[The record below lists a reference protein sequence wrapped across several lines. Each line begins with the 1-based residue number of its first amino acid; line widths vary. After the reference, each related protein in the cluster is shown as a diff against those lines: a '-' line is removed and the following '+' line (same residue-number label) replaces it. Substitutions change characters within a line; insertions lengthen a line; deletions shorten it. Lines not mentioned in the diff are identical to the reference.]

1 MTPNRNYLQRVL
13 RSAVFLLA
21 TLLFFRFLFVPLLPF
36 LLSLGLSALLEP
48 LVQKLRHAFGIRRAF
63 AAVALTTVFLMIL
76 GSTTTFLTLKLSAE
90 LTAWSTRLP
99 QAINTFPV
107 LWNCALDRME
117 GWYVSCPSTLRS
129 ILDALAS
136 SLSESTPAIVGKA
149 GSILM
154 EKISSFAA
162 LLPSVGL
169 FCITTTL
176 ALYFTA
182 ANYTLILAF
191 IKRQLPLSWQPRCH
205 AAAQCCR
212 GAILKWFRSE
222 LILIA
227 VTFFIML
234 LGFWWF
240 GYDYALLAASAI
252 ALVDALP
259 VLGSGTILIPWAIF
273 SFLLS
278 DAEKGLFLLS
288 LYAVALLVH
297 SLLEPRL
304 LAGQANL
311 PSIAVLL
318 TMYLGFHFLG
328 VGGMLLFP
336 IFLIIIKHLQDADV
350 LHLWH
355 S

>member
-1 MTPNRNYLQRVL
+1 MTHNHDYLQRVL
-13 RSAVFLLA
+13 RSALFFA
-21 TLLFFRFLFVPLLPF
+21 GTLLFFRFLFVPLLPF

-48 LVQKLRHAFGIRRAF
+48 SVQRLRHAFGVRRAF
-63 AAVALTTVFLMIL
+63 AAVVLTTALLLVLGGTAVFLAFRL
-76 GSTTTFLTLKLSAE
+76 STELSE
-90 LTAWSTRLP
+90 WSTRLP
-99 QAINTFPV
+99 QAINAFPA
-107 LWNCALDRME
+107 LWNRALDRME
-117 GWYVSCPSTLRS
+117 GWYAACPYALRS
-129 ILDALAS
+129 VLDTLAAS
-136 SLSESTPAIVGKA
+136 IGENTPALVGKA
-149 GSILM
+149 GAFLM
-154 EKISSFAA
+154 EKVSAFAA
-162 LLPSVGL
+162 ILPDVGL

-182 ANYTLILAF
+182 TNYTMILAF
-191 IKRQLPLSWQPRCH
+191 LKRQLPSAWQPRCR
-205 AAAQCCR
+205 AAVQCCR

-227 VTFFIML
+227 VTFLIML

-240 GYDYALLAASAI
+240 GYNYALLAASAI

-259 VLGSGTILIPWAIF
+259 VLGGGTILIPWAIF
-273 SFLLS
+273 SFLLG
-278 DAEKGLFLLS
+278 DTAKGLSLLA

-318 TMYLGFHFLG
+318 AMYLGFHFLG

-336 IFLIIIKHLQDADV
+336 IFLIIVKHLQDADV
-350 LHLWH
+350 IHLWH